1 MFLFQIAWGHLTFVG
16 IFFFFFFFLRKGYFH
31 QVELKTDHNHLYLGG
46 NPRVFY
52 KKKKKPVRPGVASGM
67 VMYFGPAVIWCCHAK
82 LYLRLRSVT
91 KPQLVTHLRGSFWR
105 QRKKELGKIELKR
118 VTFVIYCS

>member
-1 MFLFQIAWGHLTFVG
+1 MASKQSCVRVLISNCLGSFHIREN
-16 IFFFFFFFLRKGYFH
+16 FFFLRKGYFH
-31 QVELKTDHNHLYLGG
+31 QVELKTDRNHLYLGG

-52 KKKKKPVRPGVASGM
+52 KNKKKPVKPGVASGM

-105 QRKKELGKIELKR
+105 RRKRELGKIE
-118 VTFVIYCS
+118 